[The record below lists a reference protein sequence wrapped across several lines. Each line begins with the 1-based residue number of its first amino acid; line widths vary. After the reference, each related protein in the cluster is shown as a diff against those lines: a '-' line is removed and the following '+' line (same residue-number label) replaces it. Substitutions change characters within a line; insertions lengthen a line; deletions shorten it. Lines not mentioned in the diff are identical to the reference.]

1 LVSNKKKGR
10 KTVSDPN
17 AEIKIDWEKIATS
30 LNIQGRNAD
39 QCKQRYSFL
48 KASQAGKGPWSSSE
62 DKKIVSMVKHYGK
75 SLLLFI
81 ISLRFGRNSAN
92 PSTRP
97 VF

>member
-1 LVSNKKKGR
+1 LVSNKKKG
-10 KTVSDPN
+10 KKPISDPN
-17 AEIKIDWEKIATS
+17 AEIKIEWEKIATS

-39 QCKQRYSFL
+39 QCEQRYSFL

-81 ISLRFGRNSAN
+81 ISHHSGRESAN
-92 PSTRP
+92 HSTRS
-97 VF
+97 VL